1 MEIMSKQ
8 QTTQINNKIGR
19 GQSSRD
25 SNFELFRIIL
35 MLAIVAHHYVVNS
48 GFTSL
53 YDFNNITGNMIFLQL
68 FGFAGKIGI
77 NCFVFITGYFMIKS
91 QFKFQKLLKL
101 YLEIKFYKLV
111 IYAIF
116 LVTGYEAFSISGFLK
131 SVFNIAYGVEV
142 GFTGTFV
149 FMYALIP
156 FMNAMLL
163 NLNRRLH
170 LSLIGILVF
179 LYTVIPTFMFHDTYS
194 NLGWMITTYIIAAY
208 VRLYPCKWFENKKLY
223 IWGTIGS
230 ILLSWLSILVVDFV
244 GVTVG
249 FKSFYHMVANENKF
263 LALTCSFSL
272 FMLFKNIKIKQ
283 NKFINTIATSTF
295 GVLLIHAN
303 SDTMRQFLWKDL
315 LKNTSYYESSY
326 LIFHAIISV
335 LVVYIVCVCI
345 DQCRIHFL
353 EKPLFKYIERRKK
366 ESE

>member
-1 MEIMSKQ
+1 MKNE
-8 QTTQINNKIGR
+8 QITNINKNE
-19 GQSSRD
+19 GQSDRD

-48 GFTSL
+48 GFSSL
-53 YDFNNITGNMIFLQL
+53 YDFSNITGNMIFLQL

-116 LVTGYEAFSISGFLK
+116 LITGYEAFSLSGFLK
-131 SVFNIAYGVEV
+131 TVFNNAYGVEV

-156 FMNAMLL
+156 FINAMLL
-163 NLNRRLH
+163 NLSQKLH
-170 LSLIGILVF
+170 LTLIGILVF
-179 LYTVIPTFMFHDTYS
+179 LYTIISTFMLHDTYS

-223 IWGTIGS
+223 IWGTITS
-230 ILLSWLSILVVDFV
+230 VLLSWLSILVVDFV
-244 GVTVG
+244 GAKVG
-249 FKSFYHMVANENKF
+249 FKGYYHMVANEHKF
-263 LALTCSFSL
+263 LALVCSFSL
-272 FMLFKNIKIKQ
+272 FMFFENIKIKQ
-283 NKFINTIATSTF
+283 NKFINTIAASTF

-303 SDTMRQFLWKDL
+303 SDAMRQFLWRDL
-315 LKNTSYYESSY
+315 LKNTSYYDSPY
-326 LIFHAIISV
+326 LIVHAIISV
-335 LVVYIVCVCI
+335 LAVYIVCVCI

-353 EKPLFKYIERRKK
+353 EKPLFNYIEKRKQR
-366 ESE
+366 E